1 MVRLKSIRKV
11 FSKDKAISTT
21 YKYVQHRVDDCL
33 YLNMKLIKPVNS
45 LALFKANII

>member
-1 MVRLKSIRKV
+1 MARLKSIRKV
-11 FSKDKAISTT
+11 FSKNEVIGVT
-21 YKYVQHRVDDCL
+21 YKDEQHRVDDWL